1 MAVSPPPASGSTPPL
16 GASAPSK
23 SIRRKYAPL
32 KLALPVMGLCLLVI
46 GVVVY
51 FVVYPQI
58 TAEYHWRQAKKAI
71 SNNDLTKAQE
81 HLERCLQ
88 ARPTDGEVL
97 FTLARTQRRA
107 GKVDEVVESLRKAG
121 QQHWVPN
128 QIKLEMMLLKAQMGI
143 LGQVSKQL
151 QEILKEGHADDRFIL
166 EALIFGYLRT
176 NFLSEANRWAMV
188 WIEQHLDDWLAR
200 YWHGLVME
208 GASQFSQAKEEYE
221 KALELNPDGFDLHLR
236 VAEVLMHNNPSE
248 DILSHYEAA
257 LKSDPKNPIALYGLA
272 RCQQSLRSSEM
283 AKTTLD
289 RVIEADPKFIK
300 AYILEA
306 QLADDEDKFEEAYN
320 WLKKALEIDP
330 NDRLA
335 NQKLFEALGRLNRK
349 EEAREVQLR
358 TKEIEKQLTRLDEI
372 NKELLDQ
379 PKDVALRNEA
389 GNILLNLGKAKEAFS
404 WFISAF
410 FIDAKD
416 KPTKEGMKK
425 CLQRMGDREQAD
437 RYRQFLEDRSPN
449 PAS

>member
-1 MAVSPPPASGSTPPL
+1 MAVSPPPASGSTSPL
-16 GASAPSK
+16 GASAPPK

-32 KLALPVMGLCLLVI
+32 KLALPVIGLCLLVI

-58 TAEYHWRQAKKAI
+58 KAEYHWRQAKKAI
-71 SNNDLTKAQE
+71 FNNDLNKAQE

-107 GKVDEVVESLRKAG
+107 LKVDEVVESLRKAS

-128 QIKLEMMLLKAQMGI
+128 QIKLEMMLLKAEMGI

-166 EALIFGYLRT
+166 EALVIGYLGT
-176 NFLSEANRWAMV
+176 NFLSEANRWATV
-188 WIEQHLDDWLAR
+188 WIEQHPDDWLAH

-208 GASQFSQAKEEYE
+208 GGSQFPLAKEEYE
-221 KALELNPDGFDLHLR
+221 KALELNPDGFNLHLR
-236 VAEVLMHNNPSE
+236 VAEVLMHNKASE
-248 DILSHYEAA
+248 ETLAHYEAA
-257 LKSDPKNPIALYGLA
+257 LKSDPKNSIALHGLA
-272 RCQQSLRSSEM
+272 QCQQSLRSSEM
-283 AKTTLD
+283 AKATLD
-289 RVIEADPKFIK
+289 RLIETDPEFIK
-300 AYILEA
+300 AYILKA
-306 QLADDEDKFEEAYN
+306 QLAGEEDKQEEAWT

-335 NQKLFEALGRLNRK
+335 NQKLFEVLGRLNRK
-349 EEAREVQLR
+349 EEAREVQQH
-358 TKEIEKQLTRLDEI
+358 TKEIEKQLLRLDEI
-372 NKELLDQ
+372 TKELLEQ

-389 GNILLNLGKAKEAFS
+389 GNLLLKLGKPKDAFS

-410 FIDAKD
+410 FINAKD

-425 CLQRMGDREQAD
+425 CLQRMGNRELND
-437 RYRQFLEDRSPN
+437 LYKPYLEDRPQTPPS
-449 PAS
+449 